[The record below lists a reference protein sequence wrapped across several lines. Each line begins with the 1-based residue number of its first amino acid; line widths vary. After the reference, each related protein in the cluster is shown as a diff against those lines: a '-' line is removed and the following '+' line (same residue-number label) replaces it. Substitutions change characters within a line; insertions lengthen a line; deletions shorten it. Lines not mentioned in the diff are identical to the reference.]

1 MSRLIF
7 KPDAYFP
14 SCHASCLLPLEG
26 GRLLIAYFAGAHEKA
41 DDVGIWLSI
50 CDGDRW
56 HEPRRIAKL
65 CDEPH
70 WNPVLF
76 EVAEGVRI
84 VFKVGCEIRAWR
96 SMTMLS
102 RDGGLTWSAP
112 HGYPANPAGGPV
124 RSHPL
129 RLSSGAL
136 LAPNSDE
143 DGPWRPRVD
152 ISLDEGES
160 FARLADIPVNLSAPD
175 DPGFIP
181 GRGAIQPTLWESA
194 PDQVHALLRTSG
206 GRIYR
211 SDSSDGGRS
220 WSTALPTALP
230 NNNSGIDVA
239 RAPDGRLFLAL
250 NPVSGDFAARTPLAV
265 YASEDGGASFLPFAT
280 LEDAATDP
288 DTGRPAEFSYPS
300 IAVSDG
306 RLRVSYT
313 WNRRSIALWSCA
325 L

>member
-1 MSRLIF
+1 MSKLLF
-7 KPDAYFP
+7 EPDAYFP
-14 SCHASCLLPLEG
+14 SCHASCLLPLKG

-50 CDGDRW
+50 YDGARW

-76 EVAEGVRI
+76 EVADGVRI
-84 VFKVGCEIRAWR
+84 VFKVGREIRAWR

-102 RDGGLTWSAP
+102 RDGGLTWSAL
-112 HGYPANPAGGPV
+112 HGYPDNPAGGPV
-124 RSHPL
+124 RSHPI

-143 DGPWRPRVD
+143 DGPWRPRAD

-160 FARLADIPVNLSAPD
+160 FARLADIPVNLSAPAE
-175 DPGFIP
+175 PGFIP

-194 PDQVHALLRTSG
+194 PGHVHALLRTSG

-211 SDSSDGGRS
+211 ALLSGAGRMFMPETMPIAKNIVTS
-220 WSTALPTALP
+220 ELPP
-230 NNNSGIDVA
+230 
-239 RAPDGRLFLAL
+239 
-250 NPVSGDFAARTPLAV
+250 
-265 YASEDGGASFLPFAT
+265 
-280 LEDAATDP
+280 
-288 DTGRPAEFSYPS
+288 
-300 IAVSDG
+300 
-306 RLRVSYT
+306 
-313 WNRRSIALWSCA
+313 
-325 L
+325 